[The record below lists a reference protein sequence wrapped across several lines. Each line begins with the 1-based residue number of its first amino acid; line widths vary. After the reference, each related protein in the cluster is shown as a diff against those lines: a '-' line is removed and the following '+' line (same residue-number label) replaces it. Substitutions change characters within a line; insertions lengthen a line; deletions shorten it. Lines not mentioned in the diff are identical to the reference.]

1 MPTIDAHDRE
11 YAAAAAYLCEQTISG
26 GTTRLVDG
34 ELRTTYAVGD
44 RIAFI
49 EQGHTLYG
57 VVVEV
62 LDEDIY
68 HVRRHVPDVGNM
80 HHAVHGDQITPF

>member
-68 HVRRHVPDVGNM
+68 HVRRHVPDHGNM

>member
-1 MPTIDAHDRE
+1 MNAIDAHDRE

-34 ELRTTYAVGD
+34 QLRTTYAVGE

-49 EQGHTLYG
+49 ENGHTLYG

-62 LDEDIY
+62 LDDDIY

-80 HHAVHGDQITPF
+80 HHAVYGDQITPF